1 MANQITIHQLESTSA
16 VEVNHELAVDDGT
29 KTKRIR
35 VDDFLKSSKVNEYKE
50 AAEDA
55 ADEAEHQADLAAQ
68 LAQEINQQ
76 FATAQGYVMQAGE
89 FAASAAQN
97 ASVANGAATSAAT
110 NAVAAEDAADRA
122 EAAET
127 NATAEAVT
135 AKSWARGQTGT
146 RAGESTDNSL
156 FYSAIAQTY
165 SENAE
170 YSEARTREEAH
181 ESMMSA
187 AEAKVQA
194 DQAGAY
200 AQDASY
206 QKNLAAAQASAAA
219 DSATAAAASAAAAA
233 AQAIVAV
240 QATVDSNAGTPS
252 VDVTDISDASGKKF
266 KLDFHN
272 LKGDSGISAQTDGW
286 FSLSV
291 DSSGNV
297 YAEYPTNAT
306 PPPLE
311 IDEQGNVY
319 YDTGEVI

>member
-1 MANQITIHQLESTSA
+1 
-16 VEVNHELAVDDGT
+16 
-29 KTKRIR
+29 
-35 VDDFLKSSKVNEYKE
+35 
-50 AAEDA
+50 
-55 ADEAEHQADLAAQ
+55 
-68 LAQEINQQ
+68 
-76 FATAQGYVMQAGE
+76 MQAGE

-200 AQDASY
+200 AQEAAY
-206 QKNLAAAQASAAA
+206 QKNLAASEAQDAADSADAAA
-219 DSATAAAASAAAAA
+219 ASATAAAA
-233 AQAIVAV
+233 QTIIAV

-252 VDVTDISDASGKKF
+252 VDVTDISDQEGKKF

-297 YAEYPTNAT
+297 YAEYPNNAT

-319 YDTGEVI
+319 YDTGEDI